1 MPGASVLWTLSAPQ
15 PELVLCWAKEG
26 SCFKS
31 GEGLVMTS
39 TEWGLAVHMPHGR
52 MSSQWL
58 SDFRHL
64 PDKWGRL
71 GTVAAA
77 PGQIFTA

>member
-1 MPGASVLWTLSAPQ
+1 MRWTLSAPQ

-39 TEWGLAVHMPHGR
+39 AEWALAVHVPHGR